1 MIRPRKPRIHSEDV
15 YKEISLRSSVP
26 INVVKN
32 VIQNYIEIIT
42 QCIENEVII
51 PFGGIGVFEPIRER
65 PHDYTEFRAFLNDE
79 PIVFFRKNTDGFVR
93 FKFKPYNKYK
103 KLIREHTYI
112 PYGSI
117 ESDKGIEFLR
127 AKHLRR
133 VDYEQYLKDTHP
145 EKYEEQFGQRD
156 KFQEIPEATPQE
168 YDEYDMLFSDDDD
181 DNEEIDDN
189 DNEIEEE

>member
-1 MIRPRKPRIHSEDV
+1 MIRPRKPRIHTDDV
-15 YKEISLRSSVP
+15 YREISLRSSVP
-26 INVVKN
+26 TNVVKN
-32 VIQNYIEIIT
+32 VVRNYIEIIT

-51 PFGGIGVFEPIRER
+51 PFGGIGVFEPIREK

-93 FKFKPYNKYK
+93 FKFKPYDRYK

-117 ESDKGIEFLR
+117 ESDKGVEYR
-127 AKHLRR
+127 RMPHLRR
-133 VDYEQYLKDTHP
+133 VDYEQYLKDTNL
-145 EKYEEQFGQRD
+145 EKYEEQFGRRD
-156 KFQEIPEATPQE
+156 KFQQIPEATPQE
-168 YDEYDMLFSDDDD
+168 YDEYDMLFSDDD
-181 DNEEIDDN
+181 NEEIDDN